1 VLHGSPTKRVLTVGK
16 IYAGLLVLEN
26 YRSYKQSLAKYGEA
40 RPRQSSFFNRIM
52 GVVRS
57 NASQHKSNSTINLE
71 ETSSKA
77 NHNSFKN
84 NIKNLNLPNE
94 NQNVSRRS
102 SMNFE
107 TTKNNLKNSA
117 STNRISD
124 DMAYLTEVY

>member
-1 VLHGSPTKRVLTVGK
+1 
-16 IYAGLLVLEN
+16 
-26 YRSYKQSLAKYGEA
+26 
-40 RPRQSSFFNRIM
+40 M

-84 NIKNLNLPNE
+84 NLKNLHLPSENLDN
-94 NQNVSRRS
+94 SRRS

-107 TTKNNLKNSA
+107 QSKNLLKNSA
-117 STNRISD
+117 STNR
-124 DMAYLTEVY
+124 MNENEVKNFFIYNFYFEIVL